1 VVNQTLADI
10 GAADKKVL
18 MVFNKID
25 AYRFIAKDEDD
36 LTPST
41 RENISLEELQGS
53 WIAKENIDSVFV
65 SAAKGIN
72 IAQLREKLT
81 AMVRKR
87 HQVLYPQNKNSDA

>member
-1 VVNQTLADI
+1 
-10 GAADKKVL
+10 

-87 HQVLYPQNKNSDA
+87 HQVLYPQSKNNDA